1 MVALNSSLA
10 DVPWAWSVAQCLE
23 CVVEGAVLAD
33 FGIDFDLDPVI
44 VVAVTAV
51 LLVAIADPE
60 LVDLVAV
67 VDECCQ
73 VETIAS
79 HSAVGQC
86 DAGHIRLVALCYGLF
101 YRYIVVVRWWI
112 PCLPLLCLW
121 WLALLCLLLLLR
133 LVVRIVCVRRH
144 SRRRDRCC
152 RAVRRRCSYSFGCS
166 TGEIPPAGSTIA
178 TATVGAAA
186 LSRATQ
192 LLLAVPV
199 LGVCCFQACVH
210 DLE

>member
-10 DVPWAWSVAQCLE
+10 DVPWAWSVAQCPE

-33 FGIDFDLDPVI
+33 FGIDFDLGPVI

-51 LLVAIADPE
+51 LLVAVADPE

-101 YRYIVVVRWWI
+101 YRSFRCVAFRHVH
-112 PCLPLLCLW
+112 LPGESLFASHGQEELHRLCR
-121 WLALLCLLLLLR
+121 LR
-133 LVVRIVCVRRH
+133 QVLVT
-144 SRRRDRCC
+144 
-152 RAVRRRCSYSFGCS
+152 F
-166 TGEIPPAGSTIA
+166 
-178 TATVGAAA
+178 
-186 LSRATQ
+186 Q
-192 LLLAVPV
+192 LLPYTEAFHV
-199 LGVCCFQACVH
+199 A
-210 DLE
+210 

>member
-1 MVALNSSLA
+1 MWHETMYVHISGKIANKHI
-10 DVPWAWSVAQCLE
+10 PRKCLW
-23 CVVEGAVLAD
+23 D
-33 FGIDFDLDPVI
+33 DLHRIHRIPGRAPSHI
-44 VVAVTAV
+44 GLRRIHLLRSGSNHV
-51 LLVAIADPE
+51 LLIAG
-60 LVDLVAV
+60 
-67 VDECCQ
+67 
-73 VETIAS
+73 AS
-79 HSAVGQC
+79 TNIH
-86 DAGHIRLVALCYGLF
+86 
-101 YRYIVVVRWWI
+101 RYIVVVRWWI

-144 SRRRDRCC
+144 SRRRDSCC